1 MDSKEYQALALV
13 TESKNYGEIERVS
26 QEKLVR
32 LLHGGIG
39 VATEGGEILDALKKH
54 IFYGKPL
61 DEVNLKEEVGDLLW
75 YIAIICDELN
85 TSFDE
90 IMSTNIEKLRARY
103 GGKFSEVKALNR
115 NLQTERAI
123 LEK

>member
-1 MDSKEYQALALV
+1 M
-13 TESKNYGEIERVS
+13 
-26 QEKLVR
+26 
-32 LLHGGIG
+32 
-39 VATEGGEILDALKKH
+39 KKH

-103 GGKFSEVKALNR
+103 GGKFSEVKALNG